1 MTQASNLLSQEEIDA
16 LTESIQDG
24 TIPVDTGYNM
34 ATRVRKHDLTN
45 EDSSLGVNV
54 SSLDMINERFIRLFR
69 LSLLEVLRTSPR
81 INPSRVALVKFGD
94 YMKNLNAPLSVNVIR
109 MNPLRGNALVLID
122 PNVIFNSLDNFFGG
136 FGRGIGQLTP
146 SRLFTPTETR
156 VISIILDVLF
166 SSLKEAWSPLLSIDF
181 ETVSSEINP
190 HFAQIVDENDLV
202 IVNHFDAEFGDGN
215 GFIDVVYPYSA
226 LKPIRDLQRNLNM
239 ANAENESLKLQEIK
253 FKVARKN
260 LDDWKYISLPQ
271 NQDDAQ
277 RLYREWVHELTRQCG
292 FSGPGFE
299 VTPGARSQQ
308 KEFGTVGVE
317 VKKAETD
324 LQGLTRFL
332 FLFDQADMLQRISA
346 MKIDSPGAQGNP
358 RLLVSKIHSGRFWS
372 ELNGNYCEL
381 KLLTDQHGKFS
392 EGSVEPKR
400 LCIRRR
406 PPLSYCLW
414 RGIVRRR
421 HWSNMLTL

>member
-226 LKPIRDLQRNLNM
+226 LKPIRDLLRSRVASADGDEESEKRWKTELNS
-239 ANAENESLKLQEIK
+239 AVGDARLKMRVTIGDIITTLDRIVSFREGDLLYFKKNDYARVEIRDIPV
-253 FKVARKN
+253 FDAR
-260 LDDWKYISLPQ
+260 LG
-271 NQDDAQ
+271 
-277 RLYREWVHELTRQCG
+277 T
-292 FSGPGFE
+292 SGPIVAIKIEKILE
-299 VTPGARSQQ
+299 VP
-308 KEFGTVGVE
+308 E
-317 VKKAETD
+317 
-324 LQGLTRFL
+324 
-332 FLFDQADMLQRISA
+332 
-346 MKIDSPGAQGNP
+346 
-358 RLLVSKIHSGRFWS
+358 
-372 ELNGNYCEL
+372 
-381 KLLTDQHGKFS
+381 
-392 EGSVEPKR
+392 
-400 LCIRRR
+400 
-406 PPLSYCLW
+406 
-414 RGIVRRR
+414 
-421 HWSNMLTL
+421 